1 MQPPGSAEPQG
12 TTLAHAAS
20 PLPHCVRPGRGERH
34 YAENMEDDGAFT
46 DPVLELARR
55 TGGDDLLSVFEVE
68 TTDAEAEIVL
78 AALDEIEAE
87 TSASGIASRLREM
100 GHAL

>member
-1 MQPPGSAEPQG
+1 
-12 TTLAHAAS
+12 
-20 PLPHCVRPGRGERH
+20 
-34 YAENMEDDGAFT
+34 MEDDGFS

-55 TGGDDLLSVFEVE
+55 TGDGDMFTVFEVE

-78 AALDEIEAE
+78 ATLDEIEAE